1 MGITMNN
8 HLYIIG
14 NGFDLAHG
22 VESRYSDYFAWL
34 DLMKYD
40 KFKHLLCTYFPLDGN
55 HKKGDDKMWQNYE
68 EALGKYYLEDI
79 YEYIVDDLVDES
91 PDNDNRSPMREQAIY
106 EDAPDIFFGEFWQAV
121 REKFQEW
128 VDHLII
134 ETTDWK
140 FELDTSSKY
149 LTFNYTDTLES
160 LYEIPSDRITHIH
173 GKARSNS
180 QIIVGHNNKSKRNPE
195 YTGEFWQAKEG
206 VRERIKAEMDKNY
219 KDTSAIIRHHKQ
231 FFDALAEITDI
242 EVLGFSYSDIDYPY
256 FAEIKK
262 HVPLSAKWIFWYY
275 SDEDQIKAKSYA
287 GRLGLMN
294 FEYCKCD

>member
-1 MGITMNN
+1 MNN

-34 DLMKYD
+34 DIMKYD
-40 KFKHLLCTYFPLDGN
+40 KFKHLLRKYFPLDDN
-55 HKKGDDKMWQNYE
+55 YKKYDDKLWQNYE
-68 EALGKYYLEDI
+68 DALGKYYLEGI

-91 PDNDNRSPMREQAIY
+91 PDNDNQSLTFVQAIY
-106 EDAPDIFFGEFWQAV
+106 EDAPHAFFGDFWQAV
-121 REKFQEW
+121 RDKFREW
-128 VDHLII
+128 VDTLKI
-134 ETTDWK
+134 EATDK
-140 FELDTSSKY
+140 HFNLAANAIF

-160 LYEIPSDRITHIH
+160 LYGIPSDRITHIH
-173 GKARSNS
+173 GKARSSS
-180 QIIVGHNNKSKRNPE
+180 QIIVGHNKKSKRNPE
-195 YTGEFWQAKEG
+195 YTGEIWQAKEG

-219 KDTSAIIRHHKQ
+219 KDTSAIIRRHKA
-231 FFDALAEITDI
+231 FFDSLADVTAI

-262 HVPLSAKWIFWYY
+262 SVPLSAKWIFWYY
-275 SDEDQIKAKSYA
+275 SDIDQINAKSYA